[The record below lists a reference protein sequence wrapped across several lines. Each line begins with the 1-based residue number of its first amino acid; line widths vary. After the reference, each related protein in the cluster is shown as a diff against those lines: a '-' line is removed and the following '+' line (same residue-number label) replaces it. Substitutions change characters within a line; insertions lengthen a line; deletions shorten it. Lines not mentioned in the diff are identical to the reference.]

1 MNRRIV
7 RLLVVLAALS
17 FVLFPAGVGNAETTL
32 ETVQSGTLTM
42 ASDPGDYVGQGRS
55 YSFAT
60 PGNLFFARSDEAG
73 SQISVTVRP
82 DAVDSTYWGL
92 QFAAPWGQQL
102 LPGTY
107 TGVQRASSRG
117 SGAPGL
123 DVYGEFR
130 ACGALTGTFT
140 VLDVSYE
147 PSGYVDR
154 FHATF
159 EEHCGT
165 LTPAL
170 RGEVDVTN
178 PPPPPPIAAQI
189 TLDSGAE
196 LAAHGAARVHGTI
209 SCNREPDPAMSMI
222 QISLSE
228 PTKAATV
235 TGAIAISVPSCPATP
250 VAWTATLPPTD
261 PKHPF
266 LKGSASLTTYAALRD
281 PFYGEYVYGDPL
293 TGNATLKDG

>member
-1 MNRRIV
+1 MNRGIV
-7 RLLVVLAALS
+7 RLLVVVAAVS
-17 FVLFPAGVGNAETTL
+17 CVLLPASVGNAETTL

-60 PGNLFFARSDEAG
+60 PGNLFFARSDEGG
-73 SQISVTVRP
+73 SQITVTVRP
-82 DAVDSTYWGL
+82 DAVDPSYWGL

-102 LPGTY
+102 VPGTY
-107 TGVQRASSRG
+107 TGVQRASSRT

-147 PSGYVDR
+147 PSGYVDS

-159 EEHCGT
+159 EEHCGS

-170 RGEVDVTN
+170 RGEVQVTN

-189 TLDSGAE
+189 TLDGSAQ
-196 LAAHGAARVHGTI
+196 LAAHGAARVQGTI
-209 SCNREPDPAMSMI
+209 SCNRDPDPNMSTI

-228 PTKAATV
+228 PTKGATV
-235 TGAIAISVPSCPATP
+235 TGAIAISLPSCPATP
-250 VAWTATLPPTD
+250 IPWTATVPPTD

-266 LKGSASLTTYAALRD
+266 DKGSASLTTLAALRD
-281 PFYGEYVYGDPL
+281 PFYGEYVYGDPV
-293 TGNATLKDG
+293 TGNASLKNG